1 MHINEV
7 MRGLEAMGSEQTKK
21 VLSKH
26 GAKEPF
32 FGVKV
37 GDLKKIV
44 KKVKKDHEL
53 SLALYE
59 TRNSDAMYLA
69 GLIADEDQI
78 TKVQLQDW
86 AKNAYWY
93 MISEYTV
100 PWVAAESQFGN
111 ELAME
116 WIESEEENIAS
127 TGWATLASLVSTKS
141 DNELDID
148 GLETLLDCV
157 SNTIKYAP
165 NRVRYTMN
173 GFVIAVGSYVEELS
187 DKAIEIGKKIG
198 KVDVQMGGTACKVP
212 SSPEYI
218 EKAKNRGSIGNKR
231 KSARC

>member
-1 MHINEV
+1 MTFEDV
-7 MRGLEAMGSEQTKK
+7 MAQLEEMGNEQTKK
-21 VLSKH
+21 IFTRH
-26 GAKEPF
+26 GAREPF

-59 TRNSDAMYLA
+59 TGNSDAMYLA
-69 GLIADEDQI
+69 GLIADEDKI
-78 TKVQLQDW
+78 TKEQLQDW
-86 AKNAYWY
+86 AKKAYWY

-100 PWVAAESQFGN
+100 PWIVSESQFGH
-111 ELAME
+111 ELGME

-127 TGWATLASLVSTKS
+127 SGWATLANLVSIR
-141 DNELDID
+141 NNEELDIEELD
-148 GLETLLDCV
+148 TLLDCI

-173 GFVIAVGSYVEELS
+173 GFVIAVGSYVPELT
-187 DKAIEIGKKIG
+187 DRAIGIGEKIG
-198 KVDVQMGGTACKVP
+198 KVDVEMGGTSCKVP

-218 EKAKNRGSIGNKR
+218 NKVKNVGKLGKKR

>member
-198 KVDVQMGGTACKVP
+198 KVDVEMGGTACKVP

>member
-7 MRGLEAMGSEQTKK
+7 MSELEAMGSEQTKK

-44 KKVKKDHEL
+44 KKVKKDNEL

-59 TRNSDAMYLA
+59 TGNSDAMYLA
-69 GLIADEDQI
+69 GLIADEDHI
-78 TKVQLQDW
+78 TKAQLQDW
-86 AKNAYWY
+86 AENAYWY

-127 TGWATLASLVSTKS
+127 TGWATLASLVATKK
-141 DNELDID
+141 DDELNID

-187 DKAIEIGKKIG
+187 DKAVEIGKKIG
-198 KVDVQMGGTACKVP
+198 KVDVEMGGTACKVP

-218 EKAKNRGSIGNKR
+218 EKAKNRGSIGKKR

>member
-44 KKVKKDHEL
+44 KKVKKDNEL

-59 TRNSDAMYLA
+59 TGNSDAMYLA
-69 GLIADEDQI
+69 GLIADEDHI
-78 TKVQLQDW
+78 TKAQLQDW
-86 AKNAYWY
+86 AENAYWY

-127 TGWATLASLVSTKS
+127 TGWATLASLVATKK
-141 DNELDID
+141 DDELNID

-187 DKAIEIGKKIG
+187 DKAVEIGKKIG
-198 KVDVQMGGTACKVP
+198 KVDVEMGGTACKVP

-218 EKAKNRGSIGNKR
+218 EKAKNRGSIGKKR